1 MEFAK
6 CFYLKTDKFWHFRRE
21 IEQLHFL
28 HLIKKQFL
36 SKHIKSFHR
45 FQFLWDKK
53 QNMQVFL
60 LREVSE
66 VGPRCFWN
74 AQKWR
79 STEKLAKLTV
89 YLSLEFPLV
98 PEPAVQLMLM
108 LTECNH
114 FFCVSARLGCVK
126 YSLERAFCTVSF
138 PFIFLAFQALSPLW
152 PIYPLNYMI
161 FLSFIS
167 SLYWLV
173 TASCQQSDNPSNE
186 LIMNTML
193 YSWNAYVAGN

>member
-1 MEFAK
+1 MGQNTKHANISFERSFRSGTEMFLK
-6 CFYLKTDKFWHFRRE
+6 CPKMAFNGKTGKVDC
-21 IEQLHFL
+21 LSFL
-28 HLIKKQFL
+28 GVSPGSCTCSAADAHVD
-36 SKHIKSFHR
+36 
-45 FQFLWDKK
+45 W
-53 QNMQVFL
+53 MQ
-60 LREVSE
+60 S
-66 VGPRCFWN
+66 
-74 AQKWR
+74 
-79 STEKLAKLTV
+79 
-89 YLSLEFPLV
+89 
-98 PEPAVQLMLM
+98 
-108 LTECNH
+108 

-161 FLSFIS
+161 FLLFIS